1 MNDIALLVFFVIM
14 ACIMLVGYTLM
25 INRPTLKSLI
35 VLLVGTIGL
44 LAVPLY
50 AIIKDI
56 LTK

>member
-1 MNDIALLVFFVIM
+1 MNDIALLVFWIIM
-14 ACIMLVGYTLM
+14 VCIMLVGYTLV
-25 INRPTLKSLI
+25 INRSTLKSLI
-35 VLLVGTIGL
+35 VLLVGSIGF